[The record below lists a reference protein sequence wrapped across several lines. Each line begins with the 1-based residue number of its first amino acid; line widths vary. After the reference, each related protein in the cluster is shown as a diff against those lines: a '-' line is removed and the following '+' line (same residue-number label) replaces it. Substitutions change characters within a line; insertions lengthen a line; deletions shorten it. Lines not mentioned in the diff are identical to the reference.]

1 MKMHIRH
8 GTLLALLLF
17 PLFSLAQVTSGPL
30 SLTGTGCV
38 QVSVDAQAQVAMNIS
53 GSWSGTIQ
61 PEAAIA
67 GQSAA
72 NVQVTPST
80 SSTAASTI
88 TASGL
93 YTATVAGY
101 QTFLLCGNTVT
112 GTATVYFST
121 TQRSASGRSG
131 GGGGGGAPSGPA
143 GGDLS
148 GTYPNPTVVNIN
160 GTAFSGTNGH
170 LVSFGAANTP
180 ADSGVVASSVVTG
193 VTGTANQ
200 VTVTGTTTST
210 LSIPSTF
217 IAPGSIQ
224 ATTSLTSGANGGTA
238 GSINLNGST
247 SGTSSCTA
255 NAIAGTALNPV
266 SCTNSLQ
273 SAGSFTSAA
282 GTTANAS
289 FNFATKLN
297 TGFYNFAGNGIGV
310 LSAGNPYMTFNN
322 DNAAQFKLASVGNI
336 AWIANTTN
344 ATGAGFDTVLSR
356 PSAGVLSADTST
368 LGNGLGSFKAAGYL
382 TGSTLVAA
390 NASTT
395 TAATTLVTPGA
406 NATYMAIANVTCLSG
421 TGTVTLKIT
430 YTDTSSTA
438 QTIQPSAAACTALG
452 SGSVAMINSPIRAK
466 SGVAIQV
473 TATLAGT
480 ANYDLSAEAPQITS
494 N

>member
-17 PLFSLAQVTSGPL
+17 PLLSLAQVTSGPL

-131 GGGGGGAPSGPA
+131 GGGGGPTGAA

-160 GTAFSGTNGH
+160 GTAFSGTNGN

-180 ADSGVVASSVVTG
+180 ANSGIAASNVGLISNRIDQNNSATTSAQLRGVLSDESGTGAALFAGGNIGAATGTSLALTDTAANTDFSLTNTTAATSGVSQSSPIASFGSQYWNGSASAADNWTLKSTVANGTNGTSLFVIGHSGSSGNVKLQILTATQLQGEVQISGNVTTPNNANALNFFGNSSTVYGFGPSTTNAGTNDTGISRVSAGVVGIGTGASGSVAGTIQAGAFATGTNCSNAAAPAVCASAVSGVVAVP
-193 VTGTANQ
+193 TGTNPTLTINTTAVTANSRIFLQ
-200 VTVTGTTTST
+200 IDESAT
-210 LSIPSTF
+210 
-217 IAPGSIQ
+217 IA
-224 ATTSLTSGANGGTA
+224 ATT
-238 GSINLNGST
+238 
-247 SGTSSCTA
+247 C
-255 NAIAGTALNPV
+255 
-266 SCTNSLQ
+266 
-273 SAGSFTSAA
+273 
-282 GTTANAS
+282 
-289 FNFATKLN
+289 
-297 TGFYNFAGNGIGV
+297 
-310 LSAGNPYMTFNN
+310 
-322 DNAAQFKLASVGNI
+322 
-336 AWIANTTN
+336 NTT
-344 ATGAGFDTVLSR
+344 L
-356 PSAGVLSADTST
+356 
-368 LGNGLGSFKAAGYL
+368 
-382 TGSTLVAA
+382 STLV
-390 NASTT
+390 
-395 TAATTLVTPGA
+395 
-406 NATYMAIANVTCLSG
+406 
-421 TGTVTLKIT
+421 
-430 YTDTSSTA
+430 
-438 QTIQPSAAACTALG
+438 QP
-452 SGSVAMINSPIRAK
+452 V
-466 SGVAIQV
+466 V
-473 TATLAGT
+473 TARV
-480 ANYDLSAEAPQITS
+480 ANTSFSIQIGAIIATNPACVS
-494 N
+494 YFLVN